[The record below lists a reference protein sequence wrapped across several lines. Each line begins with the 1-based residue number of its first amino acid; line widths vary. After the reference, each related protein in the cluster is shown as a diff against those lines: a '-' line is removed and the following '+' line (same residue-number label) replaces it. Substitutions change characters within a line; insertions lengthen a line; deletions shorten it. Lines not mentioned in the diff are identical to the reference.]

1 MKKEIEN
8 LLDEAAGQVRERPG
22 DSDQLDES
30 STRSWQEIE
39 RKSGTPAIQAET
51 AEAATG
57 CARFISLIASYHN
70 GSLDEAQSTLLQ
82 EHMKECFTCKSKLR
96 SLQSGKLA
104 GEPTGTG
111 GTRAV
116 PPWMKWGSLAAGL
129 VIMIMAAQFMFWA
142 GMLPLVS
149 ADAVTVGSLE
159 GSLYTLDGQD
169 ILPVAAGDVYSYG
182 KTLRTGP
189 KTGAIVTLR
198 DGSELEL
205 AEKTEF
211 DVVGGWQGDSIR
223 LNRGNIIIRASEQG
237 SGKLRVLT
245 GDCDV
250 SVQGTIFSVRH
261 GLKGSRVSVIEG
273 EVWVKRGDDN
283 TVLKTGQQ
291 YTSRANL
298 SLRTVE
304 EEVEWSRNSSEYL
317 DILATV
323 SDLHRAIERVTM
335 SEELRYTGELAR
347 ILPRDTLIYGA
358 APNVVDRSDI
368 FFQAIEDAIADN
380 PRLSEAWNSEKGVE
394 IQAHIE
400 ELKDLA
406 SSLEGLFG
414 DELVFAIAKVNETG
428 PLPILLTEVRDVNIL
443 KAELTDISDR
453 ISQETG
459 GIRPISVIEDPFASG
474 LPDSPLFAWCTEGL
488 LAVSPSLDLLKQ
500 VSEAD
505 AGNGST
511 GFVESPLYETVATQ
525 YDQGVDW
532 LLAVDLQAMLGLDEE
547 NREADAEDAFLN
559 PLSGVGNLLAKRR
572 LVDGQTENQL
582 IFSFNE
588 EPRGVLGWLAE
599 PMPMGAMDFV
609 SPDASLAAGFS
620 LRDPLQIMDEL
631 LEHIASTDDQAIEE
645 LEEFQDAIG
654 LDIREDIAA
663 SLGGE
668 ALFALDGP
676 ILPSPSWKLIL
687 EVYDETLF
695 LNSVEALVS
704 SVNAMPSED
713 GLDRMAL
720 FSEQV
725 GNNTLYSLQFTGS
738 DLEIS
743 YMFARGYMIAAPDYS
758 IISKALQY
766 QSSGYSLVN
775 SPDFIASLPSGDS
788 VDLSAFYY
796 HDFRSILDAIQ
807 EATNAANVDS
817 LSFLTEM
824 ENGPSHF
831 MSGVYRTD
839 NELVIS
845 SNNNFQDCW
854 SFLGVLG
861 TLRDLAEEK
870 IN

>member
-22 DSDQLDES
+22 DSDQLNES
-30 STRSWQEIE
+30 SARSWQEIE
-39 RKSGTPAIQAET
+39 RKAGAPAIQDET
-51 AEAATG
+51 AEAGTG
-57 CARFISLIASYHN
+57 CARFGSLIPAYHD
-70 GSLDEAQSTLLQ
+70 GSLDEAQRTLLQ

-96 SLQSGKLA
+96 RLQSGRLA
-104 GEPTGTG
+104 GEHTGSG
-111 GTRAV
+111 EFRAV
-116 PPWMKWGSLAAGL
+116 PVWMKWGSLAATL

-149 ADAVTVGSLE
+149 ADAVAVSSLE
-159 GSLYTLDGQD
+159 GSLYTLDGHD
-169 ILPVAAGDVYSYG
+169 ILPVAAGDIYSYG

-189 KTGAIVTLR
+189 GTGAIVTLR

-205 AEKTEF
+205 AERTEF
-211 DVVGGWQGDSIR
+211 DVVGGWKGDSIR

-237 SGKLRVLT
+237 RGKLRVLT

-250 SVQGTIFSVRH
+250 SVKGTIFSVRH
-261 GLKGSRVSVIEG
+261 GLKGSRVSVVEG
-273 EVWVKRGDDN
+273 EVWVKRGDNN

-291 YTSRANL
+291 YTSRASL
-298 SLRTVE
+298 GLRTVE

-317 DILATV
+317 NILATV
-323 SDLHRAIERVTM
+323 SGIHRAIEQVTM
-335 SEELRYTGELAR
+335 SEELRYSGALAR

-358 APNVVDRSDI
+358 APNVVDRSDT
-368 FFQAIEDAIADN
+368 FFQAIENAIADN

-400 ELKDLA
+400 ELKNLA
-406 SSLEGLFG
+406 SSFEGLFG
-414 DELVFAIAKVNETG
+414 DELVFAIAGVNETG
-428 PLPILLTEVRDVNIL
+428 PLPILLTETHDVNSL
-443 KAELTDISDR
+443 KAELTAISDR
-453 ISQETG
+453 IAQETG

-474 LPDSPLFAWCTEGL
+474 LPDPPFFAWCTEGL
-488 LAVSPSLDLLKQ
+488 FAVSPSLDLLKQ
-500 VSEAD
+500 VSEID
-505 AGNGST
+505 AENGST
-511 GFVESPLYETVATQ
+511 GFVESPLYETVAIQ

-532 LLAVDLQAMLGLDEE
+532 LLAVDLHAVLGLDEE
-547 NREADAEDAFLN
+547 NREVDAEDAFLN
-559 PLSGVGNLLAKRR
+559 PLSGIGNLVAKRR

-588 EPRGVLGWLAE
+588 EPGGVLSWLAE

-620 LRDPLQIMDEL
+620 LQDPLQIMDEL
-631 LEHIASTDDQAIEE
+631 LEHIASTGDQALEE

-687 EVYDETLF
+687 EVYDEIRF
-695 LNSVEALVS
+695 QNSVEFLAAS
-704 SVNAMPSED
+704 ANAIPSET
-713 GLDRMAL
+713 GEDRL
-720 FSEQV
+720 VLSSEEV
-725 GNNTLYSLQFTGS
+725 GNNTLYSLQFSESGPA
-738 DLEIS
+738 IY

-758 IISKALQY
+758 VIDKALQY

-775 SPDFIASLPSGDS
+775 SPDFIASLPSGDN

-796 HDFRSILDAIQ
+796 HDFRSVLDAIQ

-839 NELVIS
+839 KELVIS

>member
-1 MKKEIEN
+1 MKNETEN
-8 LLDEAAGQVRERPG
+8 LLDEATAQVRERTG
-22 DSDQLDES
+22 DSSQIEES
-30 STRSWQEIE
+30 SGRIWRKIE
-39 RKSGTPAIQAET
+39 GK
-51 AEAATG
+51 AATG
-57 CARFISLIASYHN
+57 CARFSSLIASYHN
-70 GSLDEAQSTLLQ
+70 GSLDEAQRTLLQ

-96 SLQSGKLA
+96 RLQSGKLA
-104 GEPTGTG
+104 GEHTGTG

-189 KTGAIVTLR
+189 KTGAIVSLR
-198 DGSELEL
+198 DGSEVEL
-205 AEKTEF
+205 AERTEF
-211 DVVGGWQGDSIR
+211 SVVGGWKGDSIR
-223 LNRGNIIIRASEQG
+223 LNRGNIIIRASDQG
-237 SGKLRVLT
+237 SGRLRVLT
-245 GDCDV
+245 EDCDV
-250 SVQGTIFSVRH
+250 TVKGTIFSVRH

-273 EVWVKRGDDN
+273 EVWVKRGENN
-283 TVLKTGQQ
+283 TVLNAGQQ
-291 YTSRANL
+291 YSSRENL
-298 SLRTVE
+298 GFRTVAE
-304 EEVEWSRNSSEYL
+304 EINWSRNSSEYL
-317 DILATV
+317 KTLALV
-323 SDLHRAIERVTM
+323 SDIHRAIDQVTM
-335 SEELRYTGELAR
+335 SKELRYTGALAR
-347 ILPRDTLIYGA
+347 ILPRDTVIYGA
-358 APNVVDRSDI
+358 APNVVDRGDL
-368 FFQAIEDAIADN
+368 FFQAIDDAIADN
-380 PRLSEAWNSEKGVE
+380 SKLAEAWNSEKGLE

-414 DELVFAIAKVNETG
+414 DELVFAIARVNETG
-428 PLPILLTEVRDVNIL
+428 PLPILLTEVHDVNVL
-443 KAELTDISDR
+443 KAELTNISDR

-532 LLAVDLQAMLGLDEE
+532 LLAVDLQAVLGLVEE
-547 NREADAEDAFLN
+547 NREADVEDAFLN

-631 LEHIASTDDQAIEE
+631 LEHIASADGEALEA
-645 LEEFQDAIG
+645 LEEFQNDMG

-668 ALFALDGP
+668 VLFALDGP
-676 ILPSPSWKLIL
+676 ILPTPAWKLIL
-687 EVYDETLF
+687 EVYDPARF
-695 LNSVEALVS
+695 QGAVESLVS
-704 SVNAMPSED
+704 SVNARLSET
-713 GLDRMAL
+713 GQAQLS
-720 FSEQV
+720 FGSEQV
-725 GNNTLYSLQFTGS
+725 GGNTLYSLHS
-738 DLEIS
+738 AKSSLRVY

-796 HDFRSILDAIQ
+796 HDFRSVLDAIQ

-861 TLRDLAEEK
+861 TLRDLAEGK